1 MMEAVPVHTTTEADN
16 TEQIL
21 RRDVHRQVKGNGHVM
36 PSNGWSGSLIQIAQ
50 FRTIKAD

>member
-21 RRDVHRQVKGNGHVM
+21 RRNVHRQAKGNGHVM
-36 PSNGWSGSLIQIAQ
+36 PSNSWSGSLIQIAQ